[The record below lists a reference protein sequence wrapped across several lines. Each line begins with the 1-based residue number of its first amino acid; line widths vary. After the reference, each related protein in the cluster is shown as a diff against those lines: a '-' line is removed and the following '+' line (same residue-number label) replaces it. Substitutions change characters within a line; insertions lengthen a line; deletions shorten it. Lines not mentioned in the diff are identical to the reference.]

1 MNPALSFLCAMVVT
15 MAWLPVLVRASLR
28 MHLVDMPGLRKVH
41 STPIPRIGGLAM
53 ATGVLVAAIVAV
65 PMSAHNLWLLVA
77 TGVIV
82 LFGALDD
89 RFNLDYRI
97 KLAGQCIAVALVM
110 AQGGVL
116 VESFTLADRVPLP
129 VWVSVPLTAIFLVGI
144 TNAINLADGL
154 DGLAG
159 GTTFLCLCAIAL
171 LSSYSGQG
179 SSVALSLAF
188 AGAVLGF
195 LRFNTY
201 PATVFMGDAGSQ
213 MLGFATGVLSVR
225 TTQSAT
231 SLISTSIPIL
241 LLAIPILDTL
251 SVMIQRLGEGRSPFS
266 PDRNHLHHKLLA
278 LGFEHHEAVA
288 VIYGFQALL
297 FVLAYRMRY
306 DSDLAIA
313 AAVTLFFA
321 AVIGSMQL
329 ASRAGWRLRSA
340 GDSGNGA
347 VANRSATRRA
357 RMQRLG
363 EAAYRVIAATLA
375 AYAAM
380 VIVAVSALR
389 EDFRHLVL
397 ALLAVL
403 AAYAVLLRAK
413 PLSLVEKAA
422 IYVTATVIVFLDTVV
437 LPHAPMFDGVEW
449 VLVGISAAATALRL
463 RLANDRRF
471 QLTPLDLIVLF
482 MALIVPSLLG
492 SFAFPAGAVYGIVK
506 LVIVLYALEVV
517 TSGAAERAIW
527 LRIGAGAILAGLVVR
542 PFLP

>member
-1 MNPALSFLCAMVVT
+1 MNPAMSFLSAMVVT
-15 MAWLPVLVRASLR
+15 MAWLPVLVRASRR
-28 MHLVDMPGLRKVH
+28 MQLVDMPGARKVH
-41 STPIPRIGGLAM
+41 ATPIPRIGGLAM
-53 ATGVLVAAIVAV
+53 ATGVLVAAFVAV
-65 PMSAHNLWLLVA
+65 PMNPQNFWFLVA
-77 TGVIV
+77 AGVIV

-97 KLAGQCIAVALVM
+97 KMAGQCIAVAIVM
-110 AQGGVL
+110 TRGGVL
-116 VESFTLADRVPLP
+116 VDSFTLADRVPLP
-129 VWVSVPLTAIFLVGI
+129 VWIAVPLTAIFLVGI

-179 SSVALSLAF
+179 ASVAMSLAF

-225 TTQSAT
+225 TTQSAN

-288 VIYGFQALL
+288 VIYAFQALL

-313 AAVTLFFA
+313 AVVTIFFA
-321 AVIGSMQL
+321 AVIASMQI
-329 ASRAGWRLRSA
+329 AARAGWRLRSPHGPDVGAEA
-340 GDSGNGA
+340 G
-347 VANRSATRRA
+347 RSTARRA
-357 RMQRLG
+357 RLRWLG
-363 EAAYRVIAATLA
+363 ESAYRTIAVSLA
-375 AYAAM
+375 AYAAL
-380 VIVAVSALR
+380 VILAVSALR
-389 EDFRHLVL
+389 QDFRHLVL

-403 AAYAVLLRAK
+403 LAYAVLLRAQ

-437 LPHAPMFDGVEW
+437 LPHSPLIDGAEW
-449 VLVGISAAATALRL
+449 VLVGISAVATALRL

-471 QLTPLDLIVLF
+471 QLTPLDVIVLF

-492 SFAFPAGAVYGIVK
+492 SFAFRAGVVYGIIK
-506 LVIVLYALEVV
+506 LVVVLYGLEVV
-517 TSGAAERAIW
+517 TSAAAERAIW

>member
-1 MNPALSFLCAMVVT
+1 MNPAMSFLSAMVVT
-15 MAWLPVLVRASLR
+15 MAWLPVLLRASRR
-28 MHLVDMPGLRKVH
+28 MNLVDMPGARKVH
-41 STPIPRIGGLAM
+41 SIPTPRIGGLAM
-53 ATGVLVAAIVAV
+53 ATGVLVAAFIAV
-65 PMSAHNLWLLVA
+65 PMGRQDWWLLAA

-110 AQGGVL
+110 TRGGVL
-116 VESFTLADRVPLP
+116 VASFTLADRVLLP
-129 VWVSVPLTAIFLVGI
+129 GWIAVPLTAIFLVGI

-171 LSSYSGQG
+171 LASYSGQG
-179 SSVALSLAF
+179 SSVAMSLAF

-195 LRFNTY
+195 LRYNTY

-225 TTQSAT
+225 TTQST
-231 SLISTSIPIL
+231 VSLISTSIPIL

-251 SVMIQRLGEGRSPFS
+251 TVMIQRLGEGRSPFS

-306 DSDLAIA
+306 DSDLTIV
-313 AAVTLFFA
+313 AVVTAFFA
-321 AVIGSMQL
+321 AVIGSMQW

-340 GDSGNGA
+340 HG
-347 VANRSATRRA
+347 SASDPDEGGSTTRRA
-357 RMQRLG
+357 RRKWLG
-363 EAAYRVIAATLA
+363 EVAYRTIAASLA
-375 AYAAM
+375 GYAAM
-380 VIVAVSALR
+380 VILAVSALR

-403 AAYAVLLRAK
+403 MAYAVLLRAK

-437 LPHAPMFDGVEW
+437 LPHSPLIDATEW
-449 VLVGISAAATALRL
+449 VLVGISAVATALRL

-471 QLTPLDLIVLF
+471 QLTPLDVIVLF

-492 SFAFPAGAVYGIVK
+492 SYAVPAGAVYGIVK
-506 LVIVLYALEVV
+506 LVIVLYGLEMV
-517 TSGAAERAIW
+517 TSAASESAIW